1 MSEDPLV
8 PPQPPETPAGR
19 PGRRHMPAEARR
31 QQILEAALVCFGEK
45 GFHASTMDD
54 LVRASGLSKGSLYW
68 HFKSKD
74 EVFLALF
81 DAFSAELYGE
91 WDDIAES
98 GTDKLALLR
107 REYEAS
113 LRRFAEER
121 IILLAWAE
129 FLAHPAARDLM
140 RESYATARDKIRALI
155 EAGRANGSICEGPPA
170 LGVASTF
177 VATLEGIFLQWLV
190 DPDFDLE
197 GHADISWQLLEKG
210 LRP

>member
-1 MSEDPLV
+1 M
-8 PPQPPETPAGR
+8 PP
-19 PGRRHMPAEARR
+19 EARR
-31 QQILEAALVCFGEK
+31 QQILEAALTCFGEK
-45 GFHASTMDD
+45 GFHAATMDD

-91 WDDIAES
+91 WDDIAAS
-98 GTDKLALLR
+98 TTDKLAVLHS
-107 REYEAS
+107 EYESS

-121 IILLAWAE
+121 IILLAWVE
-129 FLAHPAARDLM
+129 FLVHPVARERM
-140 RESYATARDKIRALI
+140 RDSYSTARDKVQSLI

-170 LGVASTF
+170 DGVASTF

-190 DPDFDLE
+190 DPDLDLE
-197 GHADISWQLLEKG
+197 GHANISWQLLEKG